1 MSTYTIKKSKVEGRK
16 SKVEGQKSKVEGQK
30 SEVEKSGRLDTL
42 ESGGAGKEEEL
53 ILLNEQGEQVS
64 GLEILREAEPHRV
77 FAFDGPM
84 GAGKTTFIKKLC
96 EDMGTQ
102 DVVNSPTFAIVNV
115 YDAELP
121 FKGEVYHF
129 DCYRLKDIREAM
141 DFGAEE
147 YLYSGNYCFI
157 EWPEKIEPLLP
168 EDTVWVKIVPQ
179 ENGDRQLTIDYKH
192 T

>member
-1 MSTYTIKKSKVEGRK
+1 MKSKNMATYTIK
-16 SKVEGQKSKVEGQK
+16 
-30 SEVEKSGRLDTL
+30 LDDN
-42 ESGGAGKEEEL
+42 SN
-53 ILLNEQGEQVS
+53 ILLTNEKNETVS
-64 GLEILREAEPHRV
+64 VLDLLKDHEPHRV
-77 FAFDGPM
+77 FAFDGQM

-96 EDMGTQ
+96 EEMGTL

-115 YDAELP
+115 YDVERP
-121 FKGEVYHF
+121 YKGEVYHF

-168 EDTVWVKIVPQ
+168 DDTIWVKIVPQ
-179 ENGDRQLTIDYKH
+179 ENGDRLLTIE
-192 T
+192 